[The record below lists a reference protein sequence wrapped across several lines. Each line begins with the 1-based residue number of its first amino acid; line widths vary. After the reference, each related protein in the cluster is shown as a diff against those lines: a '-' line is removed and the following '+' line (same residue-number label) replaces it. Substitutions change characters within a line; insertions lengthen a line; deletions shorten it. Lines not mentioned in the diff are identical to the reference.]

1 MSKMIFSYD
10 VQFLIRIET
19 RVGTIVLWKRSNET
33 QLALI
38 ETLKKVAEIYQPNS
52 PNHAFCPALTPFESF
67 VTGWL
72 QRSLHVMNNQ
82 MQLMTTG
89 SVGQTFLPSLCIL

>member
-1 MSKMIFSYD
+1 MIFSYD
-10 VQFLIRIET
+10 VQFLIRVET
-19 RVGTIVLWKRSNET
+19 RVPAGNIVLWKRSNET
-33 QLALI
+33 LLALI
-38 ETLKKVAEIYQPNS
+38 QTLKKVAEIYQLNP
-52 PNHAFCPALTPFESF
+52 PNHAFYPALTPHESF

-72 QRSLHVMNNQ
+72 QRSLHAMNNQ